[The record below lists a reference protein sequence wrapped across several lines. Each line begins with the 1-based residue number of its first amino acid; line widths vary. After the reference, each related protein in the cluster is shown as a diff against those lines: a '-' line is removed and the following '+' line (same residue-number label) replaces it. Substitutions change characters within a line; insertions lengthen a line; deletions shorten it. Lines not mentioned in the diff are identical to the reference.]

1 MKQRIL
7 LSFLLALPLAPVAAE
22 QAACAT
28 AHPEATAACVE
39 ILEIGGNAVDA
50 SIAANAVLTVT
61 SQHMCGLGG
70 DLFALVHMGT
80 GPPACLNASGRAG
93 SGADPAALLAEGSSQ
108 MPHRGDVRSIPVP
121 GCADGWWALH
131 QRFGSLPMADLLA
144 PAIHLATDGFAASPL
159 LAGMAVRV
167 REVHGAQDFAGL
179 TGPGSLVTRPGVAAV
194 LRSLAEGGRDGV
206 YLGAFGEELL
216 AVGDGVQRFKAGQ
229 RVMGLT
235 GYGAFAEA
243 ILVPENQLIPVPD
256 GMNDHTA
263 AAFSMVYGTSY
274 HALKQRANI
283 QPGETLLV
291 LGASGGVGLA
301 AVELGKAM
309 GATVIACASSEEK
322 LAVAKEAGADDLINY
337 AEEDL
342 KDALKQRYPKG
353 VDVIYDPVGDKF
365 TEAAIR
371 NMAWNGRLLIVG
383 FAAGDIPKIPANLAL
398 LKGCSIVGVFWGA
411 FTQKEPQTN
420 IQNIMELMQ
429 LFNQGKINPRISQVF
444 PFEDYEQALAA
455 LTSRTAKGKVVLDVA
470 GD

>member
-1 MKQRIL
+1 MRAIL
-7 LSFLLALPLAPVAAE
+7 CKELGPANTLVIDDIPS
-22 QAACAT
+22 
-28 AHPEATAACVE
+28 PE
-39 ILEIGGNAVDA
+39 
-50 SIAANAVLTVT
+50 
-61 SQHMCGLGG
+61 
-70 DLFALVHMGT
+70 
-80 GPPACLNASGRAG
+80 
-93 SGADPAALLAEGSSQ
+93 
-108 MPHRGDVRSIPVP
+108 P
-121 GCADGWWALH
+121 GKG
-131 QRFGSLPMADLLA
+131 QVK
-144 PAIHLATDGFAASPL
+144 
-159 LAGMAVRV
+159 VRV
-167 REVHGAQDFAGL
+167 KAAGL
-179 TGPGSLVTRPGVAAV
+179 NFPDTLIIEGKYQIKPELPFSPG
-194 LRSLAEGGRDGV
+194 
-206 YLGAFGEELL
+206 GEMAGEVL
-216 AVGDGVQRFKAGQ
+216 AVGEGVQRFKPGQ

-235 GYGAFAEA
+235 GYGAFAEE

-455 LTSRTAKGKVVLDVA
+455 LTSRTAKGKVVLDIA
-470 GD
+470 GA

>member
-1 MKQRIL
+1 MRAIL
-7 LSFLLALPLAPVAAE
+7 CKELGPANTLVIDDIPS
-22 QAACAT
+22 
-28 AHPEATAACVE
+28 PE
-39 ILEIGGNAVDA
+39 
-50 SIAANAVLTVT
+50 
-61 SQHMCGLGG
+61 
-70 DLFALVHMGT
+70 
-80 GPPACLNASGRAG
+80 
-93 SGADPAALLAEGSSQ
+93 
-108 MPHRGDVRSIPVP
+108 P
-121 GCADGWWALH
+121 GKG
-131 QRFGSLPMADLLA
+131 QVK
-144 PAIHLATDGFAASPL
+144 
-159 LAGMAVRV
+159 VRV
-167 REVHGAQDFAGL
+167 KAAGL
-179 TGPGSLVTRPGVAAV
+179 NFPDTLIIEGKYQIKPELPFSPG
-194 LRSLAEGGRDGV
+194 
-206 YLGAFGEELL
+206 GEMAGEVL
-216 AVGDGVQRFKAGQ
+216 AVGEGVQRFKPGQ

-235 GYGAFAEA
+235 GYGAFAEE

-309 GATVIACASSEEK
+309 GATVIACASREEK

-444 PFEDYEQALAA
+444 KFEDYEQALAA

>member
-1 MKQRIL
+1 MRAIL
-7 LSFLLALPLAPVAAE
+7 CKELGPANTLVIDDIPS
-22 QAACAT
+22 
-28 AHPEATAACVE
+28 PE
-39 ILEIGGNAVDA
+39 
-50 SIAANAVLTVT
+50 
-61 SQHMCGLGG
+61 
-70 DLFALVHMGT
+70 
-80 GPPACLNASGRAG
+80 
-93 SGADPAALLAEGSSQ
+93 
-108 MPHRGDVRSIPVP
+108 P
-121 GCADGWWALH
+121 GKG
-131 QRFGSLPMADLLA
+131 QVK
-144 PAIHLATDGFAASPL
+144 
-159 LAGMAVRV
+159 VRV
-167 REVHGAQDFAGL
+167 KAAGL
-179 TGPGSLVTRPGVAAV
+179 NFPDTLIIEGKYQIKPELPFSPG
-194 LRSLAEGGRDGV
+194 
-206 YLGAFGEELL
+206 GEMAGEVL
-216 AVGDGVQRFKAGQ
+216 AVGEGVQRFKPGQ

-235 GYGAFAEA
+235 GYGAFAEE

-309 GATVIACASSEEK
+309 GATVFACASSEEK

>member
-1 MKQRIL
+1 MRAIL
-7 LSFLLALPLAPVAAE
+7 CKELGPANTLVIDDILS
-22 QAACAT
+22 
-28 AHPEATAACVE
+28 PE
-39 ILEIGGNAVDA
+39 
-50 SIAANAVLTVT
+50 
-61 SQHMCGLGG
+61 
-70 DLFALVHMGT
+70 
-80 GPPACLNASGRAG
+80 
-93 SGADPAALLAEGSSQ
+93 
-108 MPHRGDVRSIPVP
+108 P
-121 GCADGWWALH
+121 GKG
-131 QRFGSLPMADLLA
+131 QVK
-144 PAIHLATDGFAASPL
+144 
-159 LAGMAVRV
+159 VRV
-167 REVHGAQDFAGL
+167 KAAGL
-179 TGPGSLVTRPGVAAV
+179 NFPDTLIIEGKYQIKPELPFSPG
-194 LRSLAEGGRDGV
+194 
-206 YLGAFGEELL
+206 GEMAGEVL
-216 AVGDGVQRFKAGQ
+216 AVGEGVQRFKAGQ

-235 GYGAFAEA
+235 GYGAFAEE

-309 GATVIACASSEEK
+309 GATVIAAASSAEK
-322 LAVAKEAGADDLINY
+322 LEVAKEAGADDLINY
-337 AEEDL
+337 ADEDL

-353 VDVIYDPVGDKF
+353 VDVIYDPVGDRF

-398 LKGCSIVGVFWGA
+398 LKGCSIIGVFWGA

-444 PFEDYEQALAA
+444 PFEEYEQALAA
-455 LTSRTAKGKVVLDVA
+455 LTSRTAKGKVVLDIA
-470 GD
+470 GA

>member
-1 MKQRIL
+1 MRAIL
-7 LSFLLALPLAPVAAE
+7 CKELGPANTLVIDDIPS
-22 QAACAT
+22 
-28 AHPEATAACVE
+28 PE
-39 ILEIGGNAVDA
+39 
-50 SIAANAVLTVT
+50 
-61 SQHMCGLGG
+61 
-70 DLFALVHMGT
+70 
-80 GPPACLNASGRAG
+80 
-93 SGADPAALLAEGSSQ
+93 
-108 MPHRGDVRSIPVP
+108 P
-121 GCADGWWALH
+121 GKG
-131 QRFGSLPMADLLA
+131 QVK
-144 PAIHLATDGFAASPL
+144 
-159 LAGMAVRV
+159 VRV
-167 REVHGAQDFAGL
+167 KAAGL
-179 TGPGSLVTRPGVAAV
+179 NFPDTLIIEGKYQIKPELPFSPG
-194 LRSLAEGGRDGV
+194 
-206 YLGAFGEELL
+206 GEMAGEVL
-216 AVGDGVQRFKAGQ
+216 AVGDGVQRFKPGQ

-235 GYGAFAEA
+235 GYGAFAEE

-309 GATVIACASSEEK
+309 GATVIAAASSAEK
-322 LAVAKEAGADDLINY
+322 LEVAKEAGADDLINY
-337 AEEDL
+337 ADEDL

-353 VDVIYDPVGDKF
+353 VDVIYDPVGDRF

-398 LKGCSIVGVFWGA
+398 LKGCSIIGVFWGA

-444 PFEDYEQALAA
+444 PFEEYEQALAA
-455 LTSRTAKGKVVLDVA
+455 LTSRTAKGKVVLDIA
-470 GD
+470 GA

>member
-1 MKQRIL
+1 MRAIL
-7 LSFLLALPLAPVAAE
+7 CKELGPANTLVIDDIPS
-22 QAACAT
+22 
-28 AHPEATAACVE
+28 PE
-39 ILEIGGNAVDA
+39 
-50 SIAANAVLTVT
+50 
-61 SQHMCGLGG
+61 
-70 DLFALVHMGT
+70 
-80 GPPACLNASGRAG
+80 
-93 SGADPAALLAEGSSQ
+93 
-108 MPHRGDVRSIPVP
+108 P
-121 GCADGWWALH
+121 GKG
-131 QRFGSLPMADLLA
+131 QVK
-144 PAIHLATDGFAASPL
+144 
-159 LAGMAVRV
+159 VRV
-167 REVHGAQDFAGL
+167 KAAGL
-179 TGPGSLVTRPGVAAV
+179 NFPDTLIIEGKYQIKPELPFSPG
-194 LRSLAEGGRDGV
+194 
-206 YLGAFGEELL
+206 GEMAGEVL
-216 AVGDGVQRFKAGQ
+216 AVGEGVQRFKPGQ

-235 GYGAFAEA
+235 GYGAFAEE

-371 NMAWNGRLLIVG
+371 NMAWNGRFLIVG
-383 FAAGDIPKIPANLAL
+383 FAAGEIPKIPANLTL
-398 LKGCSIVGVFWGA
+398 LKGCSVVGVFWGA
-411 FTQKEPQTN
+411 FTAKEPKAH
-420 IQNIMELMQ
+420 IQNVKELMQ
-429 LFNQGKINPRISQVF
+429 LFAEGKINPCVSEVF
-444 PFEDYEQALAA
+444 PFEQYEDALAA
-455 LTSRTAKGKVVLDVA
+455 LSSRRAKGKVVLKVSD
-470 GD
+470 

>member
-1 MKQRIL
+1 MRAIL
-7 LSFLLALPLAPVAAE
+7 CKELGPANTLVIDDIPS
-22 QAACAT
+22 
-28 AHPEATAACVE
+28 PE
-39 ILEIGGNAVDA
+39 
-50 SIAANAVLTVT
+50 
-61 SQHMCGLGG
+61 
-70 DLFALVHMGT
+70 
-80 GPPACLNASGRAG
+80 
-93 SGADPAALLAEGSSQ
+93 
-108 MPHRGDVRSIPVP
+108 P
-121 GCADGWWALH
+121 GKG
-131 QRFGSLPMADLLA
+131 QVK
-144 PAIHLATDGFAASPL
+144 
-159 LAGMAVRV
+159 VRV
-167 REVHGAQDFAGL
+167 KAAGL
-179 TGPGSLVTRPGVAAV
+179 NFPDTLIIEGKYQIKPELPFSPG
-194 LRSLAEGGRDGV
+194 
-206 YLGAFGEELL
+206 GEMAGEVL
-216 AVGDGVQRFKAGQ
+216 AVGEGVQRFKPGQ

-235 GYGAFAEA
+235 GYGAFAEE

-444 PFEDYEQALAA
+444 PFEEYEQALAA
-455 LTSRTAKGKVVLDVA
+455 LTSRTAKGKVVLDIA
-470 GD
+470 GA

>member
-1 MKQRIL
+1 MRAIL
-7 LSFLLALPLAPVAAE
+7 CKELGPANTLVIDDIPS
-22 QAACAT
+22 
-28 AHPEATAACVE
+28 PE
-39 ILEIGGNAVDA
+39 
-50 SIAANAVLTVT
+50 
-61 SQHMCGLGG
+61 
-70 DLFALVHMGT
+70 
-80 GPPACLNASGRAG
+80 
-93 SGADPAALLAEGSSQ
+93 
-108 MPHRGDVRSIPVP
+108 P
-121 GCADGWWALH
+121 GKG
-131 QRFGSLPMADLLA
+131 QVK
-144 PAIHLATDGFAASPL
+144 
-159 LAGMAVRV
+159 VRV
-167 REVHGAQDFAGL
+167 KAAGL
-179 TGPGSLVTRPGVAAV
+179 NFPDTLIIEGKYQIKPELPFSPG
-194 LRSLAEGGRDGV
+194 
-206 YLGAFGEELL
+206 GEMAGEVL
-216 AVGDGVQRFKAGQ
+216 AVGEGVQRFKPGQ

-235 GYGAFAEA
+235 GYGAFAEE

-309 GATVIACASSEEK
+309 GATVIACASNEEK